1 MGESIT
7 TRFSCRLSCRLSCLF
22 FLLTRSFARNI
33 PTSAGGIL
41 KDSSNLVPLEGI
53 CTAYLKEVMADVSRE
68 ELVCQSSKGM
78 VYHVPNVD
86 EKWLTEKKSA
96 GELISGETVL
106 VIPWDTMIDMETYTL
121 QLSSPPG
128 LSNDL
133 DDDTRNRRRQLRKLA
148 AIGKKTVLGVRIVAT
163 DATTSLSEDQ
173 LADDIFGITG
183 DTMNMRSQ
191 YLDCSFD
198 QFELNQADDR
208 TGQTTSIQNGV
219 TTIEVDL
226 ATSDG
231 TNAILNA
238 VTEQLLTEFSTASE
252 NLADYIMYCM
262 PPGTMG
268 DTEVAFAILN
278 GYQSWYNDVACS
290 YVSAQMHEVGH
301 NIVSSVIS

>member
-1 MGESIT
+1 
-7 TRFSCRLSCRLSCLF
+7 
-22 FLLTRSFARNI
+22 
-33 PTSAGGIL
+33 
-41 KDSSNLVPLEGI
+41 
-53 CTAYLKEVMADVSRE
+53 
-68 ELVCQSSKGM
+68 
-78 VYHVPNVD
+78 
-86 EKWLTEKKSA
+86 
-96 GELISGETVL
+96 
-106 VIPWDTMIDMETYTL
+106 
-121 QLSSPPG
+121 
-128 LSNDL
+128 
-133 DDDTRNRRRQLRKLA
+133 
-148 AIGKKTVLGVRIVAT
+148 
-163 DATTSLSEDQ
+163 
-173 LADDIFGITG
+173 
-183 DTMNMRSQ
+183 
-191 YLDCSFD
+191 
-198 QFELNQADDR
+198 LNQADDR

-301 NIVSSVIS
+301 NIVRSVIS